1 MNFHREYGYD
11 IPDSAFERDSIVEFL
26 EYCSLSANQ
35 KEQDEAEGGVS
46 LVHL

>member
-1 MNFHREYGYD
+1 MYRED
-11 IPDSAFERDSIVEFL
+11 LDSQFPNYQRETDPIVEFL

-46 LVHL
+46 

>member
-1 MNFHREYGYD
+1 MD
-11 IPDSAFERDSIVEFL
+11 PIVEFL

-46 LVHL
+46 AVKTHGLGHAS